1 MLLHCIN
8 SVCYVLLIFSYRS
21 SLGALLSE
29 KLGWPLHEGDDFHPQ
44 GNIEKMARGEPL
56 TDQDRLPWLLK
67 LHEVIERE
75 RRSGSDALVACSAL
89 KRLYRQIL
97 LYGSKALAFSSGPDQ
112 DILPPTYPD
121 VFFIFLHGDYNLIQQ
136 RMVARRGHY
145 MKADMLRSQFDD
157 LEPPSDEE
165 NVLPLDIRRSITDM
179 AMEVEK
185 HAISLKSS
193 SMP

>member
-1 MLLHCIN
+1 MIYIIMGVSGCGK
-8 SVCYVLLIFSYRS
+8 S

-97 LYGSKALAFSSGPDQ
+97 LYGSKALAFSSGPDL

-193 SMP
+193 PVP

>member
-1 MLLHCIN
+1 MIYIIMGVSGCGK
-8 SVCYVLLIFSYRS
+8 S
-21 SLGALLSE
+21 SLGAFLSE

-75 RRSGSDALVACSAL
+75 RCSGSHALVSCSAL
-89 KRLYRQIL
+89 KRQYRQIL
-97 LYGSKALAFSSGPDQ
+97 LYGSKALASSSSPDQ
-112 DILPPTYPD
+112 IIPPPTSPD
-121 VFFIFLHGDYNLIQQ
+121 VFFLFLRGDFSVIQQ
-136 RMVARRGHY
+136 RMVARKGHY
-145 MKADMLRSQFDD
+145 MKADLLRSQFDI

-179 AMEVEK
+179 ATEVQK
-185 HAISLKSS
+185 HIISLRSS
-193 SMP
+193 PVP

>member
-1 MLLHCIN
+1 MIYIIMGVSGCGK
-8 SVCYVLLIFSYRS
+8 S

-179 AMEVEK
+179 AVEVEK

-193 SMP
+193 PVP

>member
-1 MLLHCIN
+1 MIYIIMGVSGCGK
-8 SVCYVLLIFSYRS
+8 ST
-21 SLGALLSE
+21 LGAFLSE
-29 KLGWPLHEGDDFHPQ
+29 KLGWPLHEGDNFHPQ

-75 RRSGSDALVACSAL
+75 RASCSDALVACSAL

-97 LYGSKALAFSSGPDQ
+97 LFGSKALASSSDPDQ
-112 DILPPTYPD
+112 DVLPPSSPD
-121 VFFIFLHGDYNLIQQ
+121 VFFLFLHGDYDLIQQ

-145 MKADMLRSQFDD
+145 MKAELLRSQFDV

-165 NVLPLDIRRSITDM
+165 NVLPLDIRRGVADM

-185 HAISLKSS
+185 HIISLMSS
-193 SMP
+193 PMP